1 MRQFLSN
8 ILSYCKRQRKK
19 HISFVFSSASSGKL
33 TNLRISYF
41 TLHIIGTA
49 LLLPLICGGL
59 LLLMHLTIFSS
70 SDQQARLAGFA
81 AQEECLGSL
90 TAKLQ
95 AISDGITQ
103 NQEFF
108 AQLSQLYDVEL
119 QSQENSGVGGLL
131 VGVDAKVMEDTHVQQ
146 MVDLYNQLSLAEYNG
161 KNLFTKAS
169 KQKHIMN
176 STPSL
181 LPTEGHISSGF
192 GWRINP
198 LGGGPQFHTGID
210 INAEQ
215 GTNIY
220 ATADGVVIIAGMT
233 GGYGNEVRIN
243 HGLGFTTL
251 YAHCSQIF
259 VTVGQ
264 EVKRGDLIAAV
275 GCTGW
280 ATGPH
285 LHYEVRINNVP
296 VDPMA
301 YIVTGNI
308 VD

>member
-1 MRQFLSN
+1 M
-8 ILSYCKRQRKK
+8 
-19 HISFVFSSASSGKL
+19 
-33 TNLRISYF
+33 RISYF
-41 TLHIIGTA
+41 SLHIIGA
-49 LLLPLICGGL
+49 ILLLPLLTGGL
-59 LLLMHLTIFSS
+59 LFFIHLAFFSS
-70 SDQQARLAGFA
+70 SYQQIKLTEYG
-81 AQEECLGSL
+81 AQEDRLNEL
-90 TAKLQ
+90 TTKLQ
-95 AISDGITQ
+95 EISDGILE
-103 NQEFF
+103 NRNFF
-108 AQLSQLYDVEL
+108 AELSQLYDVEL
-119 QSQENSGVGGLL
+119 QSKENSGVGGLV
-131 VGVDAKVMEDTHVQQ
+131 VGVDSKILEDSNIQE
-146 MVDLYNQLSLAEYNG
+146 MVDLYNQISLAEYNS
-161 KNLFTKAS
+161 KNIFSKAS
-169 KQKHIMN
+169 RQEHIMN

-198 LGGGPQFHTGID
+198 LGGGAQFHTGLD

-220 ATADGVVIIAGMT
+220 ATAEGVVIIAGMT
-233 GGYGNEVRIN
+233 GGYGNEVRIS

-251 YAHCSQIF
+251 YGHCSEIF
-259 VTVGQ
+259 VTEGQ
-264 EVKRGDLIAAV
+264 EVKRGNLIAAV

-296 VDPMA
+296 VDPMG

>member
-1 MRQFLSN
+1 MRQIHSIIIAYF
-8 ILSYCKRQRKK
+8 KRQRRK

-41 TLHIIGTA
+41 SLHIVGAI
-49 LLLPLICGGL
+49 LLLPLLTSGIL
-59 LLLMHLTIFSS
+59 FFIHLAFFSS
-70 SDQQARLAGFA
+70 SDEQIKLAEYG
-81 AQEECLGSL
+81 AQEDRLNEL

-95 AISDGITQ
+95 EVSDGILE
-103 NQEFF
+103 NQDFF
-108 AQLSQLYDVEL
+108 AELSQLYDVEL
-119 QSQENSGVGGLL
+119 QSKENSGVGGLL
-131 VGVDAKVMEDTHVQQ
+131 VGVDSKILEDSHIQE
-146 MVDLYNQLSLAEYNG
+146 MVDLYNQISLAEYNS
-161 KNLFTKAS
+161 KNVFTKAS
-169 KQKHIMN
+169 KQKHVMN
-176 STPSL
+176 STPAL

-198 LGGGPQFHTGID
+198 LGGGAQFHSGLD
-210 INAEQ
+210 INSEQ

-220 ATADGVVIIAGMT
+220 ATADGMVIIAGMT
-233 GGYGNEVRIN
+233 GGYGNEVRIS

-251 YAHCSQIF
+251 YGHCSEIF
-259 VTVGQ
+259 VTDGQ

-296 VDPMA
+296 VDPMG